1 MKQIYPDT
9 NIWNALCKQ
18 SVDPLTLMKD
28 LEAKNATLVL
38 SLHTV
43 YELARTFASNKSTS
57 HAQGMTLFQCLEKFI
72 KAGIVC
78 SKQIMD
84 LVGDEAVAYFQHQTS
99 VNPLLDATGRAITL
113 TEVSKL
119 AAGVVEPRV
128 TGFISNRAT
137 FAADSRTDQK
147 DHFVGNPAMKAKL
160 TAIPEST
167 LSGWLSTETISTQG
181 QLIISDH
188 LSRITSTIFPQ
199 SSALSFLSSAI
210 ANASKAVVRADLYSN
225 WRCANRNSNPK
236 DLLDDMLHVLQAVYS
251 HIYVTEEAGQL
262 DYAKLLLPPSV
273 KVAIYN
279 KTTPIDQW
287 LLALV

>member
-1 MKQIYPDT
+1 
-9 NIWNALCKQ
+9 
-18 SVDPLTLMKD
+18 
-28 LEAKNATLVL
+28 
-38 SLHTV
+38 
-43 YELARTFASNKSTS
+43 
-57 HAQGMTLFQCLEKFI
+57 MTLFQCIEKFI

-84 LVGDEAVAYFQHQTS
+84 LVGDEAVAYFQHQS
-99 VNPLLDATGRAITL
+99 SIDPLLDATGRAFTL

-128 TGFISNRAT
+128 TGFISNRVA

-147 DHFVGNPAMKAKL
+147 DHFVENPAMKTKL
-160 TAIPEST
+160 TAIPGSA
-167 LSGWLSTETISTQG
+167 LPGWLSAETIATQG

-188 LSRITSTIFPQ
+188 LSRITRAVFSQ
-199 SSALSFLSSAI
+199 SSARSFLSSAI

-251 HIYVTEEAGQL
+251 DIYVTEEAGQL
-262 DYAKLLLPPSV
+262 DYAALLLPPSV
-273 KVAIYN
+273 KVAICD
-279 KTTPIDQW
+279 KTTPIDQC